1 MLSTKLRLGF
11 GFLLYLV
18 SATPPVFAASPRV
31 GEAAPEFSL
40 PRLQG
45 GAVKLSTAL
54 AKSRVVLVVLRGFP
68 GYQCPF
74 CNRQAQDFIRSAKSF
89 AEAGVHVIMVYPGPA
104 ENLEA
109 HAKEFA
115 EGKNLPGG
123 FDLALDPGY
132 QFTQLY
138 DLRWNAPNETAYPS
152 TFIIDRQGFV
162 IFAKISKEHGGRAT
176 AAEIVR
182 VLKQQA
188 R

>member
-18 SATPPVFAASPRV
+18 SATAPMFAASPRV
-31 GEAAPEFSL
+31 GEAAPDFSL
-40 PRLQG
+40 RRLQG

-54 AKSRVVLVVLRGFP
+54 AKNPVVLVVLRGFP

-74 CNRQAQDFIRSAKSF
+74 CNRQAQDFVRSAKSF
-89 AEAGVHVIMVYPGPA
+89 AEAGVRVIMVYPGPA
-104 ENLEA
+104 GNLEA

-115 EGKNLPGG
+115 EGKGFPDG

-152 TFIIDRQGFV
+152 TFVIDRQGV
-162 IFAKISKEHGGRAT
+162 VTFAKISKEHGGRAT
-176 AAEIVR
+176 AVEILR
-182 VLKQQA
+182 ALKQEA